1 MKFTISTIYA
11 SPDCGFEISSKIPK
25 LIAEKVNQRI
35 FPNYQLDTLKP
46 AWTLSLMLATDSDL
60 GKTERKICEVEV
72 FEKDKNENYVAWI
85 PYSAVVNKEK
95 SQLENYL
102 KEVFEVL
109 SVVLA
114 NYQVDMKDLISIKTE
129 VQNLVMD
136 NPNYAFKSKF
146 KPNLNAILERVNDK
160 HKVGM

>member
-11 SPDCGFEISSKIPK
+11 SPDCGFEISSKIPR
-25 LIAEKVNQRI
+25 LIAEKVNQCI

-46 AWTLSLMLATDSDL
+46 AWTLSLMLATDL

-85 PYSAVVNKEK
+85 PYSAIANKEK

-102 KEVFEVL
+102 KEV
-109 SVVLA
+109 LA
-114 NYQVDMKDLISIKTE
+114 NYQVDMKDLMSIKTE

-136 NPNYAFKSKF
+136 NPNYAFKPKF
-146 KPNLNAILERVNDK
+146 KPNLSAILERVNDK
-160 HKVGM
+160 HKVGV